1 MSPLPASVR
10 VAMGERM
17 QTASPERLPAIV
29 RRVHSVI
36 MQPFRA

>member
-1 MSPLPASVR
+1 
-10 VAMGERM
+10 MGEQM
-17 QTASPERLPAIV
+17 QTAASPERLPAIV